1 MSQLAGARP
10 IVGQGAAPLG
20 LKTLK
25 SGSGLQYGHINTF
38 LKSWKKLTASHPG
51 LRGVVCFQSAYSNAK
66 TYAATAN
73 MPGQGPLVLLQ
84 LSEMVAGQGG
94 HRLTPQLV
102 ESVAAGATMENLK
115 FFATAMNFF
124 VAEGL
129 LGGELVKILMKSLA
143 GCPGCTFETPL
154 GERVRWRS
162 GGVGSVFAAGCTN
175 G

>member
-1 MSQLAGARP
+1 M
-10 IVGQGAAPLG
+10 
-20 LKTLK
+20 
-25 SGSGLQYGHINTF
+25 
-38 LKSWKKLTASHPG
+38 
-51 LRGVVCFQSAYSNAK
+51 
-66 TYAATAN
+66 
-73 MPGQGPLVLLQ
+73 VLLQ

-154 GERVRWRS
+154 GERCG
-162 GGVGSVFAAGCTN
+162 GGVEGSGVCLQQAAPMADTERPCFQN
-175 G
+175 CCRRREPAIKD